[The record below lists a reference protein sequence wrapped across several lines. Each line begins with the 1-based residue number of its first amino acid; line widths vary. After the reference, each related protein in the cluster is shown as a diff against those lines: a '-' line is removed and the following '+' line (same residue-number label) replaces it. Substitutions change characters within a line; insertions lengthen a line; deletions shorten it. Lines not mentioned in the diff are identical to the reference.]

1 MKKSLF
7 GLILASLSVFSAN
20 AVGACYD
27 YNYVQIQLQGEVV
40 LKAPTEPLKGAV
52 NHRNPNEKHTFLKL
66 DQPICMTAGKNSYE
80 SAEENQAEIT
90 LYTLKGAGLGQYA
103 GKRVSVNG
111 VLMHS
116 FVSDAH
122 TPLQL
127 SVKDIAAISK

>member
-1 MKKSLF
+1 MNKYLFSLM
-7 GLILASLSVFSAN
+7 LASSSAFSMDAI
-20 AVGACYD
+20 GACYD
-27 YNYVQIQLQGEVV
+27 YNYVQIQLQGEVL
-40 LKAPTEPLKGAV
+40 LKAPADLPKGAV
-52 NHRNPNEKHTFLKL
+52 NHRNPKEKHTFLKL

-90 LYTLKGAGLGQYA
+90 LYTLKGTGLGQYA

-127 SVKDIAAISK
+127 SVKDITETSK

>member
-1 MKKSLF
+1 M
-7 GLILASLSVFSAN
+7 LASSSAFSMDAI
-20 AVGACYD
+20 GACYD
-27 YNYVQIQLQGEVV
+27 YNYVPIQLQGEVL
-40 LKAPTEPLKGAV
+40 LKAPADLPKGAV
-52 NHRNPNEKHTFLKL
+52 NHRNPKEKHTFLKL
-66 DQPICMTAGKNSYE
+66 DHPICMTAGKNSYE
-80 SAEENQAEIT
+80 NAEENQAEIT
-90 LYTLKGAGLGQYA
+90 LYTLKGTGLGQYA

>member
-1 MKKSLF
+1 M
-7 GLILASLSVFSAN
+7 LASLSAFSVN
-20 AVGACYD
+20 AISACYD
-27 YNYVQIQLQGEVV
+27 YSYVQIQIQGEFM
-40 LKAPTEPLKGAV
+40 LKAPNDLPKGTV
-52 NHRNPNEKHTFLKL
+52 NHRNPKEKHTFLKL
-66 DQPICMTAGKNSYE
+66 DQPICMNAGKNSYE

-90 LYTLKGAGLGQYA
+90 LYTVKGAGLGQYA

-127 SVKDIAAISK
+127 SVKDIAEISK

>member
-7 GLILASLSVFSAN
+7 RLMLASLSVLSIDAI
-20 AVGACYD
+20 GACYD
-27 YNYVQIQLQGEVV
+27 YNYVQIQLQGKVL
-40 LKAPTEPLKGAV
+40 LKAPTELPKGAA
-52 NHRNPNEKHTFLKL
+52 NHRNPKEKHTFLKL

-90 LYTLKGAGLGQYA
+90 LYTLKGTGLGQYA

-127 SVKDIAAISK
+127 SVKDIAEISQ